1 MSGAT
6 AVAVLGGTFGPVHN
20 AHLAMAEAA
29 LRTLPVDEVRFLP
42 TGNTRYR
49 RPAIAAASDR
59 LAMLRL
65 ALSGHPAFRIDE
77 RELQPG
83 ASGYTSD
90 TLRSLRAE
98 LGDRALYFLMG
109 ADQYAKLD
117 SWHEPEKV
125 RALSRIAVFARPGS
139 VPPGGDALTIPMD
152 PLPISAS
159 EIRARAGRG
168 EDLAALVPP
177 AVASYIRSH
186 RLYT

>member
-1 MSGAT
+1 MSRT
-6 AVAVLGGTFGPVHN
+6 PAVAVLGGTFDPVHN

-29 LRTLPVDEVRFLP
+29 LRTLPVGEVRFLP

-49 RPAIAAASDR
+49 SPAIAAAKDR
-59 LAMLRL
+59 LAMLQL

-83 ASGYTSD
+83 VSGYTSD
-90 TLRSLRAE
+90 TLRGLRAE
-98 LGDRALYFLMG
+98 LGGRALYFLMG

-117 SWHEPEKV
+117 RWHEPDQV
-125 RALSRIAVFARPGS
+125 RTLSRIAVFARPGS
-139 VPPGGDALTIPMD
+139 ALPGADVLAIPMD

-159 EIRARAGRG
+159 DIRARAGRG

>member
-1 MSGAT
+1 MSSA
-6 AVAVLGGTFGPVHN
+6 ADVAVLGGTFDPVHN

-29 LRTLPVDEVRFLP
+29 LRTLPVGEVRFLP
-42 TGNTRYR
+42 TGTTRYR
-49 RPAIAAASDR
+49 SPAIASAKDR
-59 LAMLRL
+59 LAMLQL
-65 ALSGHPAFRIDE
+65 ALSRHPAFRIDE

-90 TLRSLRAE
+90 TLRGLRAE
-98 LGDRALYFLMG
+98 LGERTLYFLMG

-117 SWHEPEKV
+117 RWHEPDQV

-139 VPPGGDALTIPMD
+139 APPGGDVLAIPMD

-159 EIRARAGRG
+159 DIRARAGRG